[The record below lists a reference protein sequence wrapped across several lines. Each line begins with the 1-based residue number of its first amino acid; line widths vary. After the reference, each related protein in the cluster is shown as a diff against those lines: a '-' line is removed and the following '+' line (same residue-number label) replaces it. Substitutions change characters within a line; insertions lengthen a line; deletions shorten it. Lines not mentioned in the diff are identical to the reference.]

1 MIDSLS
7 SSHLYIFPH
16 IVYLL
21 KKIKKNHSKHG
32 ENIQSSLTVNKNW
45 NTFRCTCTAFSDS
58 EASRQI
64 SQRTAAAWLCQRHQ
78 PVANR
83 HGKSAPIL
91 LKDYSYYVS
100 AELKVEQPCLCC
112 NHLFLFINFAIMC
125 KYVLCVV
132 KQQY

>member
-21 KKIKKNHSKHG
+21 KKKNHSKHG